1 MPCPRFIV
9 QTLHEVQS
17 PQSHLVPQAHRQQDS
32 ADSGLFG
39 GRRNLEK
46 WVAKVRKPR
55 CAARGRA
62 KLGRVGNRHVW
73 APPDLRH
80 RVLEARS
87 AAREGRPRHSLG
99 KFHLTSDVFDP
110 PRMTVPLKP
119 SPFKVIQSH
128 GPQRPHHKPDP
139 LLCGRESAVPSGSQ
153 LPRTPREAGGA
164 AVSPPRGTEILAHS
178 QTSLGPRG
186 CRFSRKLP
194 GAQWTRRNLVRG
206 GPRRKTLSELRST
219 ECTFPRPPSP

>member
-119 SPFKVIQSH
+119 SPFKVIQSR
-128 GPQRPHHKPDP
+128 GPTTSQTRCSAGESLLSLLALNCPGHLRKPEGQP
-139 LLCGRESAVPSGSQ
+139 WAHRGGLKFWLIHRHRWARV
-153 LPRTPREAGGA
+153 GA
-164 AVSPPRGTEILAHS
+164 ASPASCPAHS
-178 QTSLGPRG
+178 GLTG
-186 CRFSRKLP
+186 
-194 GAQWTRRNLVRG
+194 T
-206 GPRRKTLSELRST
+206 
-219 ECTFPRPPSP
+219 